1 MNDTILLI
9 ISMAA
14 CLSGALFK
22 KVLTDKYESGKVVN
36 HIYNAIV
43 SFVAAICLLVVSN
56 INGVSVFT
64 VLLALAFGL
73 VTALQSIT
81 FLQALEHGPLSYTSV
96 IMTLST
102 IIPALSG
109 VIFWQEVIVPVQI
122 VGIVLMMACFVL
134 SVDTKGEKKKA
145 NTKWLIY
152 CAIAFLCTGAIGV
165 MQKVHQTSEYK
176 MELDAFLV
184 IAFAFSF
191 IYSGVNW
198 FILSRNK
205 KNTENKSGKPSIL
218 TLIPVILMVISGI
231 CVAANNNLNLYL
243 SGVIDSAVFFPIVN
257 GGHLVLTTVTA
268 VIFFK
273 EKLSVKQW
281 IGIFLGIVSVV
292 LLCNPF

>member
-43 SFVAAICLLVVSN
+43 SFVAAICLLIVSN

-64 VLLALAFGL
+64 ILLALAFGL

-109 VIFWQEVIVPVQI
+109 AIFWQEVIVPVQI

-134 SVDTKGEKKKA
+134 SVDTSGEKKKA

-152 CAIAFLCTGAIGV
+152 CAIAFLCTGAIGL

-184 IAFAFSF
+184 IAFVFSF

>member
-109 VIFWQEVIVPVQI
+109 AIFWQEVIVPVQI

-134 SVDTKGEKKKA
+134 SVDTSGEKKKA

-152 CAIAFLCTGAIGV
+152 CAIAFLCTGAIGL

-176 MELDAFLV
+176 MELDAFHV
-184 IAFAFSF
+184 IDFVFSF
-191 IYSGVNW
+191 IY
-198 FILSRNK
+198 
-205 KNTENKSGKPSIL
+205 
-218 TLIPVILMVISGI
+218 
-231 CVAANNNLNLYL
+231 
-243 SGVIDSAVFFPIVN
+243 
-257 GGHLVLTTVTA
+257 
-268 VIFFK
+268 
-273 EKLSVKQW
+273 
-281 IGIFLGIVSVV
+281 
-292 LLCNPF
+292 

>member
-109 VIFWQEVIVPVQI
+109 AIFWQEVIVPVQI

-134 SVDTKGEKKKA
+134 SVDTSGEKKKA

-152 CAIAFLCTGAIGV
+152 CAVAFLCTGAIGV

-184 IAFAFSF
+184 IAFVFSF
-191 IYSGVNW
+191 IYSGINW

-205 KNTENKSGKPSIL
+205 NNTENKSGKPSVL
-218 TLIPVILMVISGI
+218 TLIPFILMVISGV

>member
-109 VIFWQEVIVPVQI
+109 AIFWQEVIVPVQI

-134 SVDTKGEKKKA
+134 SVDTSGEKKKA

-176 MELDAFLV
+176 TELDAFLV
-184 IAFAFSF
+184 IAFVFSF

-205 KNTENKSGKPSIL
+205 NNTENKSGKPSVL
-218 TLIPVILMVISGI
+218 TLIPVILMVISGV

>member
-43 SFVAAICLLVVSN
+43 SFIAAICLLIVSN

-64 VLLALAFGL
+64 ILLALAFGL

-109 VIFWQEVIVPVQI
+109 AIFWQEVIVPVQI

-134 SVDTKGEKKKA
+134 SVDTSGEKKKA

-152 CAIAFLCTGAIGV
+152 CAIAFLCTGAIGL

-184 IAFAFSF
+184 IAFVFSF